1 MPLPDAPD
9 AAAPEVE
16 PHRSLMSAV
25 NAELSVDRVFAD
37 KFEDV
42 PEALALLLTSW
53 LFARS

>member
-1 MPLPDAPD
+1 VPLPDAPD

-16 PHRSLMSAV
+16 PPRSLMSAV